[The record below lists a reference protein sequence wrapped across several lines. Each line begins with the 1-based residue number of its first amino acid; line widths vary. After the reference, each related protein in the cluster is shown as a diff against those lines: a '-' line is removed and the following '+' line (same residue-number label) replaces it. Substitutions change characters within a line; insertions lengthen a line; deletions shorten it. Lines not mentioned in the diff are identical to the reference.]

1 MSGHSKWSQ
10 IKHQKSITDK
20 KKAVVFSKHLRAIST
35 AAKTEPNPDF
45 NPRLRSAIEAAKA
58 DNVPNDN
65 IARAIAKASE
75 EKPMEELVIEAY
87 GPEGVALIIDAL
99 TDNRNRTIAEI
110 KHLLSEHDGK
120 MGAMGSV
127 QWAFEPAQYGEERK
141 AKFPQTISDAG
152 AEKLGRL
159 VDALEDH
166 PDVQRVSTNA
176 E

>member
-10 IKHQKSITDK
+10 IKHQKGITDK
-20 KKAVVFSKHLRAIST
+20 KKAVVFSRHLRAI
-35 AAKTEPNPDF
+35 AAAAVTEPNPDF
-45 NPRLRSAIEAAKA
+45 NPRLRSAIESAKA

-65 IARAIAKASE
+65 IARAVAKAGE

-99 TDNRNRTIAEI
+99 TDSHNRTIAEI
-110 KHLLSEHDGK
+110 KHLLALHEGK

-127 QWAFEPAQYGEERK
+127 QWAFEPPQYGAERI
-141 AKFPQTISDAG
+141 AKFPQAISDENV
-152 AEKLGRL
+152 EKLSVL
-159 VDALEDH
+159 VDALEEH
-166 PDVQRVSTNA
+166 RDVQRVSTNA

>member
-1 MSGHSKWSQ
+1 MSGHSKWKQ
-10 IKHQKSITDK
+10 IKHQKAVTDK

-45 NPRLRSAIEAAKA
+45 NPRLRSAIETAKA

-65 IARAIAKASE
+65 IARAIAKAGE
-75 EKPMEELVIEAY
+75 EKPMEELVVEAY

-110 KHLLSEHDGK
+110 KHLLGEHEGK

-127 QWAFEPAQYGEERK
+127 RWAFEPAQYGQERK
-141 AKFPQTISDAG
+141 AKFPQAISDDG

-159 VDALEDH
+159 VDALEDY

>member
-1 MSGHSKWSQ
+1 MSGHNKWQQ
-10 IKHQKSITDK
+10 IKHQKGIADK

-45 NPRLRSAIEAAKA
+45 NPRLRSAIETAKA

-65 IARAIAKASE
+65 IARAIAKAGE

-99 TDNRNRTIAEI
+99 TDNRNRTVAEI
-110 KHLLSEHDGK
+110 KHLLSQHEGK

-127 QWAFEPAQYGEERK
+127 QWAFEAAQYGQERK
-141 AKFPQTISDAG
+141 AKFPQTISDNG
-152 AEKLGRL
+152 AEKLSAL
-159 VDALEDH
+159 VDALEEH
-166 PDVQRVSTNA
+166 QDVQRVSTNA